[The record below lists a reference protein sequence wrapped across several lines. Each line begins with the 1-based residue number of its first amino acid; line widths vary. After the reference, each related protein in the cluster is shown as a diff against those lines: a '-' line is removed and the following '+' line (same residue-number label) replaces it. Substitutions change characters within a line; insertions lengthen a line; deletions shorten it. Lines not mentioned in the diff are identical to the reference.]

1 MNQRTVNIRAI
12 LTGNLDPA
20 FIRLFMAANWITMA
34 VLLVVSTLFSSSQM
48 AAGILLGGVIANL
61 NCIGLDKDC
70 KRMVRWRSMAAY
82 YAGMA
87 VRMGFVALAV
97 TVAILFMK
105 EVFSPIGL
113 FIGLSVAVIN
123 FYLLVIAMLIYRVK
137 FKEAV

>member
-1 MNQRTVNIRAI
+1 
-12 LTGNLDPA
+12 
-20 FIRLFMAANWITMA
+20 MAANWIIMA
-34 VLLVVSTLFSSSQM
+34 ILVAASTLFSSTEMS
-48 AAGILLGGVIANL
+48 AGILLGGIIANL
-61 NCIGLDKDC
+61 NCVGLDKDC
-70 KRMVRWRSMAAY
+70 KRVMKWRSMAAY

-87 VRMGFVALAV
+87 VRMGLIALAV

-105 EVFSPIGL
+105 DIFSPIGL

>member
-1 MNQRTVNIRAI
+1 MSQRTVDIKAI

-34 VLLVVSTLFSSSQM
+34 VLLVVSTLFSSSQI
-48 AAGILLGGVIANL
+48 AAGILLGGIIANL

-87 VRMGFVALAV
+87 VRMGLVALAV

>member
-1 MNQRTVNIRAI
+1 VDIKAI

-20 FIRLFMAANWITMA
+20 FVRLFMAANWITMA

-48 AAGILLGGVIANL
+48 AAGILLGGIIANL

-87 VRMGFVALAV
+87 VRMGLVALAV

-137 FKEAV
+137 IKEAV

>member
-1 MNQRTVNIRAI
+1 MDIKAI

-48 AAGILLGGVIANL
+48 AAGILLGGIIANL

-87 VRMGFVALAV
+87 VRMGLVALAV

>member
-1 MNQRTVNIRAI
+1 MDIKAI

-34 VLLVVSTLFSSSQM
+34 VLLVVSTLFSSSQI
-48 AAGILLGGVIANL
+48 AAGILLGGIIANL

-87 VRMGFVALAV
+87 VRMGLVALAV

>member
-1 MNQRTVNIRAI
+1 MEPRTINIREI

-20 FIRLFMAANWITMA
+20 FIRIFMAANWIIMA
-34 VLLVVSTLFSSSQM
+34 ILVAASTLFSSTEMS
-48 AAGILLGGVIANL
+48 AGILLGGIIANL
-61 NCIGLDKDC
+61 NCVGLDKDC
-70 KRMVRWRSMAAY
+70 KRVMKWRSMAAY

-87 VRMGFVALAV
+87 VRMGLIALAV

-105 EVFSPIGL
+105 DIFSPIGL

>member
-1 MNQRTVNIRAI
+1 MNPRTVNIKAI

-20 FIRLFMAANWITMA
+20 FVRLFMAANWITMA

-48 AAGILLGGVIANL
+48 AAGILLGGIIANL

-87 VRMGFVALAV
+87 VRMGMVALAV

>member
-1 MNQRTVNIRAI
+1 VDIKAI

-20 FIRLFMAANWITMA
+20 FVRLFMAANWITMA

-48 AAGILLGGVIANL
+48 AAGILLGGIIANL

-87 VRMGFVALAV
+87 VRMGLVALAV

>member
-1 MNQRTVNIRAI
+1 MEQRTNNIRAI

-20 FIRLFMAANWITMA
+20 FIRQFMAANWVVMA
-34 VLLVVSTLFSSSQM
+34 LLVIGSSFLSSPEM
-48 AAGILLGGVIANL
+48 SAGILLGGIIANL
-61 NCIGLDKDC
+61 NCVGLNKDC
-70 KRMVRWRSMAAY
+70 KRMMRWRSMAAY

-87 VRMGFVALAV
+87 VRMGLIALAV
-97 TVAILFMK
+97 TVVILFFK
-105 EVFSPIGL
+105 ETFSPIGL

>member
-1 MNQRTVNIRAI
+1 
-12 LTGNLDPA
+12 
-20 FIRLFMAANWITMA
+20 MAANWITMA

-48 AAGILLGGVIANL
+48 AAGILLGGIIANL

-87 VRMGFVALAV
+87 VRMGMVALAV

>member
-1 MNQRTVNIRAI
+1 MEQRTNNIRAI

-20 FIRLFMAANWITMA
+20 FIRQFMAANWVVMA
-34 VLLVVSTLFSSSQM
+34 LLVIGSSFLSSPEM
-48 AAGILLGGVIANL
+48 SAGILLGGIIANL
-61 NCIGLDKDC
+61 NCVGLNKDC
-70 KRMVRWRSMAAY
+70 KRMMRWRSMAAY

-87 VRMGFVALAV
+87 VRMGLIALAV
-97 TVAILFMK
+97 TVAILFFK
-105 EVFSPIGL
+105 ETFSPIGL

>member
-1 MNQRTVNIRAI
+1 LEQRTNNIRAI

-20 FIRLFMAANWITMA
+20 FIRQFMAANWVVMA
-34 VLLVVSTLFSSSQM
+34 LLVIGSSFLSSPEM
-48 AAGILLGGVIANL
+48 SAGILLGGIIANL
-61 NCIGLDKDC
+61 NCVGLNKDC
-70 KRMVRWRSMAAY
+70 KRMMRWRSMAAY

-87 VRMGFVALAV
+87 VRMGLIALAV
-97 TVAILFMK
+97 TVAILFFK
-105 EVFSPIGL
+105 ETFSPIGL

>member
-1 MNQRTVNIRAI
+1 MDIKAI

-20 FIRLFMAANWITMA
+20 FVRLFMAANWITMA

-48 AAGILLGGVIANL
+48 AAGILLGGIIANL

-87 VRMGFVALAV
+87 VRMGLVALAV

>member
-1 MNQRTVNIRAI
+1 MNQRAVNIRSI

-20 FIRLFMAANWITMA
+20 FIRLFMAANWIVMA
-34 VLLVVSTLFSSSQM
+34 ILLVVSTLFSSSQM

-70 KRMVRWRSMAAY
+70 KRMMRWRSMAAY

-87 VRMGFVALAV
+87 VRMGLVALAV

-113 FIGLSVAVIN
+113 FIGLSVSVIN

>member
-1 MNQRTVNIRAI
+1 MNIKAI

-20 FIRLFMAANWITMA
+20 FVRLFMAANWITMA

-48 AAGILLGGVIANL
+48 AAGILLGGIIANL

-87 VRMGFVALAV
+87 VRMGMVALAI
-97 TVAILFMK
+97 TVAILFLK

>member
-1 MNQRTVNIRAI
+1 MNIKAI

-20 FIRLFMAANWITMA
+20 FVRLFMAANWITMA

-48 AAGILLGGVIANL
+48 AAGILLGGIIANL

-87 VRMGFVALAV
+87 VRMGMVALAV

>member
-1 MNQRTVNIRAI
+1 MSQRTVDIKAI

-20 FIRLFMAANWITMA
+20 FVRLFMAANWITMA

-48 AAGILLGGVIANL
+48 AAGILLGGIIANL

-87 VRMGFVALAV
+87 VRMGLVALAV